1 METTKNKTRQT
12 LYLIAGLLV
21 AVGALIALGRS
32 SSGNNQG
39 GNVGIP
45 SNPQNKPTLTQTGK
59 LVVQDAYY
67 DFGTV
72 SMAKGEVSRTFVFT
86 NTSDRSVA
94 VHKLYTSCMCT
105 VATLLYNGE
114 RVGPFGMPGHG
125 FIPAIDKMIAP
136 GATFELEVVFD
147 PAAHGPAGVG
157 AIQRVVTLEEKD
169 GETVGIG
176 QVGFSAVVTP

>member
-12 LYLIAGLLV
+12 LYLIVGLLV
-21 AVGALIALGRS
+21 AVGVLIALGRS
-32 SSGNNQG
+32 SSGADQG
-39 GNVGIP
+39 GGVGVP

-59 LVVQDAYY
+59 LVAKDAYY
-67 DFGTV
+67 DFGAV
-72 SMAKGEVSRTFVFT
+72 SMANGKVSRTFVFT
-86 NTSDRSVA
+86 NISDRSVA

-125 FIPAIDKMIAP
+125 FIPPIDKIIAP
-136 GATFELEVVFD
+136 GASVELEVTFD

-157 AIQRVVTLEEKD
+157 AIQRVVTVEEQE
-169 GETVGIG
+169 GETLSVA